1 LTVTITPLVPADFN
15 EAGSLLDLAF
25 GGTGQA
31 ETLRRFYPTQSKYYT
46 CARRDGRIVG
56 VVGASNFGNFA
67 YVGQMGV
74 HPDVQQGGIGSAL
87 MTHVIGL
94 LEADGCKIQL
104 LDATAKGEYLYR
116 KLGFVEDS
124 RAQRWDRLEHIP
136 ARDPIPHGVRLIQH
150 ADVPMIEAL
159 DERLFGAPRSRLVA
173 RLLDLNPARAFVSE
187 DAGRLTGY
195 AVAQGWMVGP
205 WLAESA
211 TDADALLRAALTLE
225 YDEPPRVVC
234 NTDNAQVRSII
245 ERYGFTQSRDIAH
258 MRRGGAAEPRSLQNL
273 YGQASF
279 GTS

>member
-1 LTVTITPLVPADFN
+1 MTLTITPLTPADFD

-31 ETLRRFYPTQSKYYT
+31 ETLRRYYPTQSKYFT
-46 CARRDGRIVG
+46 CAWHDDRIVG
-56 VVGASNFGNFA
+56 AVGASNYGSFG
-67 YVGQMGV
+67 YIGQMGV
-74 HPDVQQGGIGSAL
+74 HPAVQKGGIGTAL

-94 LEADGCKIQL
+94 LEADGCMVQL

-136 ARDPIPHGVRLIQH
+136 LTGTLPPVIRRAKPEDAL
-150 ADVPMIEAL
+150 EAL
-159 DERLFGAPRSRLVA
+159 DERLFGAPRPRIIA
-173 RLLDLNPARAFVSE
+173 RLLELNPGRAFVSE
-187 DAGRLTGY
+187 AEGRLTGY
-195 AVAQGWMVGP
+195 AIAQGWMVGP

-211 TDADALLRAALTLE
+211 TDAEALLQAALTLE
-225 YDEPPRVVC
+225 YDEPPRVIF
-234 NTDNAQVRSII
+234 NDSNAQVRSII
-245 ERYGFTQSRDIAH
+245 ERYGFTQSRSIAH
-258 MRRGGAAEPRSLQNL
+258 MRRGGNAEPRNLQAL